1 MLVANS
7 IRQKR
12 EYVAQQ
18 KCCRLHIVYTCSG
31 HIRFRGNKEQSDS
44 IHCCNKVTITS
55 FNPFSSYILGNKR
68 LKGNE
73 IFCIYFLRSFALDAV
88 YYCFATICMIS
99 NLPSYIQRLAV
110 HKYVAIRSN
119 IYLSRIDKL
128 FHLLSLIM
136 WSSNFCLHDGTLYRS
151 LYFFCNFSQYNM

>member
-18 KCCRLHIVYTCSG
+18 KCCRLHIVYTYSG
-31 HIRFRGNKEQSDS
+31 HVSFRGNKEQFDS

-55 FNPFSSYILGNKR
+55 FKPFSSYIRGNKR
-68 LKGNE
+68 LRGNQ
-73 IFCIYFLRSFALDAV
+73 IFCIYFHNIYFG
-88 YYCFATICMIS
+88 TICNIS
-99 NLPSYIQRLAV
+99 NLPSYIQRLTV
-110 HKYVAIRSN
+110 YEYVAIRSN